1 MKRLFIL
8 TVAIFILIVNQISAQ
23 QKLEVLRKKT
33 EPQVTTQYLHQYY
46 IYISGITSRQ
56 DVITLESTL
65 QKKQGVSYFLGNRYP
80 VRYFLLKSENDISKA
95 TFISWID
102 PKLTVEYFEEGEN
115 SKEGAMLLYNKYNL
129 SKK

>member
-1 MKRLFIL
+1 
-8 TVAIFILIVNQISAQ
+8 
-23 QKLEVLRKKT
+23 
-33 EPQVTTQYLHQYY
+33 
-46 IYISGITSRQ
+46 
-56 DVITLESTL
+56 
-65 QKKQGVSYFLGNRYP
+65 
-80 VRYFLLKSENDISKA
+80 LKSENDISKA